1 MAEFPASTGDGVAR
15 TAAGLGRAGCAV
27 AGVLLTGL
35 LIGACGGGGG
45 HAASSA
51 SPAPAPAASGTP
63 GGTTAASNVSSL
75 APSAPTTI
83 AIPRIG
89 VSAPVGEIGLLPGGR
104 IQEPPLSRPNLAG
117 WYKEGPTPGEVG
129 PAVILGHVD
138 ANKKAAVFF
147 RLKELKPGDK
157 IRIGREDGTT
167 ATFTVDRTQSVGKDA
182 FPHEKVFGESLDHP
196 ALRLVTCGGAFD
208 PKAGHYTE
216 NLIVYSTM
224 TAS

>member
-1 MAEFPASTGDGVAR
+1 
-15 TAAGLGRAGCAV
+15 
-27 AGVLLTGL
+27 
-35 LIGACGGGGG
+35 G
-45 HAASSA
+45 HAASPA
-51 SPAPAPAASGTP
+51 SPAPAPAASGASGTP
-63 GGTTAASNVSSL
+63 GGTTAASNVSAL
-75 APSAPTTI
+75 APSAPVKITI
-83 AIPRIG
+83 GRIG
-89 VSAPVGEIGLLPGGR
+89 VAAPVGEIGLLPGGR

-138 ANKKAAVFF
+138 ANGKAAVFF
-147 RLKELKPGDK
+147 RLKELKPGDR
-157 IRIGREDGTT
+157 IQIGRKDGTT
-167 ATFTVDRTQSVGKDA
+167 ATFTVNRTQRVDKDA
-182 FPHEKVFGESLDHP
+182 FPHQKVFGESLDHP

>member
-1 MAEFPASTGDGVAR
+1 MPESSAR
-15 TAAGLGRAGCAV
+15 TAGRRRLQAAAAGA
-27 AGVLLTGL
+27 LLTGL
-35 LIGACGGGGG
+35 LLGGCGGGGG
-45 HAASSA
+45 KAASS
-51 SPAPAPAASGTP
+51 SSPAPAASGTP

-75 APSAPTTI
+75 APSEPVKITV
-83 AIPRIG
+83 PRIG
-89 VSAPVGEIGLLPGGR
+89 VSAPVGQIGLKPDGR
-104 IQEPPLSRPNLAG
+104 IEEPPLSRPNLAG

-157 IRIGREDGTT
+157 IQVGRKDGTT
-167 ATFTVDRTQSVGKDA
+167 ATFTVERSQSVNKDA
-182 FPHEKVFGESLDHP
+182 FPHQKVFGESLDHP

-216 NLIVYSTM
+216 NLIVYARM

>member
-1 MAEFPASTGDGVAR
+1 MP
-15 TAAGLGRAGCAV
+15 AGLGRVGCAV
-27 AGVLLTGL
+27 AGALLAGL
-35 LIGACGGGGG
+35 LISACGGGAG
-45 HAASSA
+45 HAASPA

-75 APSAPTTI
+75 APSEPVKITI
-83 AIPRIG
+83 ARIG
-89 VSAPVGEIGLLPGGR
+89 VSAPVGEIGLLPDGR

-147 RLKELKPGDK
+147 RLKELKPGD
-157 IRIGREDGTT
+157 RIQVGRKDGTT
-167 ATFTVDRTQSVGKDA
+167 ATFTVDRTQRVGKDA
-182 FPHEKVFGESLDHP
+182 FPHQKVFGESLDHP

-216 NLIVYSTM
+216 NLIVYATM

>member
-1 MAEFPASTGDGVAR
+1 MP
-15 TAAGLGRAGCAV
+15 AGLGRAGCAV
-27 AGVLLTGL
+27 AGVLLAGL
-35 LIGACGGGGG
+35 LISACGGGDG
-45 HAASSA
+45 HAASSP
-51 SPAPAPAASGTP
+51 SAPKSAPAASATP

-75 APSAPTTI
+75 APSEPTKITI
-83 AIPRIG
+83 SRIG
-89 VSAPVGEIGLLPGGR
+89 VSAPVGQIGLLPGGR

-157 IRIGREDGTT
+157 IQIGRKDGTT
-167 ATFTVDRTQSVGKDA
+167 ATFTVERTQRVNKDA
-182 FPHEKVFGESLDHP
+182 FPHRKVFGESLDHP